1 MFIGK
6 ALLSLSCLQNFIAKI
21 KEKYYNEKN
30 IMIIK
35 VEGVGNMSNM
45 ELEMKIKNVNEK
57 DLIERIEKLGG
68 KYISKS
74 NQFLYV
80 YDLMYV
86 NQRYYANLYELNNET
101 NELRKHINLKK
112 IENLFFEID
121 QLLSNED
128 NVFLKNNFNVEN
140 LSSIFKLPIDKIQV
154 ILNNKILNSFLDKF
168 KITPKKWIRLRKTVE
183 TKDDGATKELI
194 TLTIK
199 HILKNDESGIQ
210 QMKETEILVNSLEE
224 TNELLEN
231 LGFSYRSYQE
241 KRRVKYILNEHEI
254 DIDTW
259 PGLPTY
265 FEVEGKDKADL
276 SNILNLLG
284 YSFEDAVSCTV
295 DEIYKEIGMDINNM
309 KELKF

>member
-1 MFIGK
+1 M
-6 ALLSLSCLQNFIAKI
+6 
-21 KEKYYNEKN
+21 
-30 IMIIK
+30 
-35 VEGVGNMSNM
+35 
-45 ELEMKIKNVNEK
+45 
-57 DLIERIEKLGG
+57 
-68 KYISKS
+68 
-74 NQFLYV
+74 
-80 YDLMYV
+80 
-86 NQRYYANLYELNNET
+86 
-101 NELRKHINLKK
+101 
-112 IENLFFEID
+112 
-121 QLLSNED
+121 SNED

-140 LSSIFKLPIDKIQV
+140 LSSIFKLPIDKIQA
-154 ILNNKILNSFLDKF
+154 ILNNQILNSFLDKF

-265 FEVEGKDKADL
+265 FEVEGKDKKDL
-276 SNILNLLG
+276 TNILNLLG

-295 DEIYKEIGMDINNM
+295 DEIYKEIGMDINNT

>member
-1 MFIGK
+1 
-6 ALLSLSCLQNFIAKI
+6 
-21 KEKYYNEKN
+21 
-30 IMIIK
+30 
-35 VEGVGNMSNM
+35 MSNM

-57 DLIERIEKLGG
+57 DLYEKIEKLGG
-68 KYISKS
+68 KYISTSK
-74 NQFLYV
+74 QFLYV
-80 YDLMYV
+80 YDLMYI
-86 NQRYYANLYELNNET
+86 NQRYLADLYEFNNET
-101 NELRKHINLKK
+101 NELRKNINLKK
-112 IENLFFEID
+112 IENLFYEID
-121 QLLSNED
+121 QLLSNDDIEY
-128 NVFLKNNFNVEN
+128 LKNEFNIDS
-140 LSSIFKLPIDKIQV
+140 LSNIFKLQTNSIEQV
-154 ILNNKILNSFLDKF
+154 LNSTTLISFLNKF
-168 KITPKKWIRLRKTVE
+168 KMTPKKWIRLRKTIEENANKEFNE
-183 TKDDGATKELI
+183 TT

-210 QMKETEILVNSLEE
+210 QMRETEIVVNSIEE

-241 KRRVKYILNEHEI
+241 KRRVKYILDEHEI

-265 FEVEGKDKADL
+265 FEVEGKDKNDL

-284 YSFEDAVSCTV
+284 YSFEDAISCTV